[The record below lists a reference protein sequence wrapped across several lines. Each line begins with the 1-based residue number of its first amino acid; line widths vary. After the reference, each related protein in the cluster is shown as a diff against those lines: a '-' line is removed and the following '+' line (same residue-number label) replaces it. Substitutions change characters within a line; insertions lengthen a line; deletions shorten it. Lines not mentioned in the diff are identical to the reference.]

1 MRQLSKSKL
10 IAFRQCPKRLWL
22 ELHKPEL
29 KDDSG
34 SEAVFR
40 IGHQVG
46 DIALKIFDPKGTGIN
61 VDPNE
66 IGWDESAAQTKQ
78 SLESGDGPVF
88 EAQLRIPGALALA
101 DVMRPTRDFG
111 SLQWE
116 MIEVKSSTSVH
127 DYHRD
132 DVAIQTYIA
141 HKAGIQLS
149 KVGVAHIN
157 NQFVYPGDE
166 DYEGLLHVEDL
177 TDEAKGRHAEVE
189 QWIAGAQSTAALEA
203 EPTAEVG
210 DQCSEPFTC
219 GFCDYCYKDVP
230 KAEDPFGMLPNLNW
244 KRRETWQVA
253 GFEKLEAIPEQE
265 LTSLQQ
271 RVRESNLSGKT
282 YFDAQLAKTLLH
294 EEVRPIYFL
303 DFETVQF
310 AVPIWKG
317 TRPYQQIPFQYS
329 LHRVD
334 TDGSLTHEAFV
345 DLSGNDPSES
355 LAGALIEHASE
366 DLPVFVYNARFETC
380 ILNELAHRFPEL
392 QEALQSIV
400 DRVVDLYPIAQRRF
414 YHRSQQGSWGLKS
427 VLPAV
432 CPDLSYEHLEGVADG
447 GMAMEVFNEALAP
460 ETAAERKAEIEQQLL
475 DYCHLDTLALV
486 RLREFFAARTQPDP
500 SDFLAVKI
508 DVSEDQIPNRKA

>member
-317 TRPYQQIPFQYS
+317 TRPYQQLPFQYS
-329 LHRVD
+329 LHRVNE
-334 TDGSLTHEAFV
+334 TGSLDHFEF
-345 DLSGNDPSES
+345 LNLEPES
-355 LAGALIEHASE
+355 PIRKLAQQMITDCGKEGTIYAYYSSFEKGVIQRLADQFE
-366 DLPVFVYNARFETC
+366 DLRE
-380 ILNELAHRFPEL
+380 EL
-392 QEALQSIV
+392 EALLPRIE
-400 DRVVDLYPIAQRRF
+400 DLLPIARKC
-414 YHRSQQGSWGLKS
+414 YYNPSQGKTWSLKA
-427 VLPAV
+427 VTPAIA
-432 CPDLSYEHLEGVADG
+432 PDLSYEDLEGVQVG
-447 GMAMEVFNEALAP
+447 TEAGPAFQEAILP
-460 ETAAERKAEIEQQLL
+460 ETTPDRREELRRQMLA
-475 DYCHLDTLALV
+475 YCKLDTLA
-486 RLREFFAARTQPDP
+486 T
-500 SDFLAVKI
+500 VKI
-508 DVSEDQIPNRKA
+508 WELFKGIKILKQT